1 MFETYLMLGRERE
14 ADLVREAER
23 LHRGTRARGTRKLS
37 SHRLGT
43 PIVLAGLVSALV
55 AIVLYV
61 VVPAAAAPSAITLAL
76 SGTHPSG
83 STVHQGTFT
92 AVPPLC
98 TSGSWLGN
106 GHGGRVFTCADGTG
120 TFTGAF
126 DGELEHAQGAKG
138 PWAIFEGT
146 GQYADLRGKGT
157 ATIDSSTP
165 TDGTPGA
172 PEWTFNDTW
181 QGVVDS
187 DPVAPSIRLGQAKA
201 TRLTTPKGW
210 VSLRIAFTSS
220 DNVAGN
226 AVTYAVSY
234 EISADAYQFGR
245 RTGTAT
251 SSRVA
256 VVFKLKPQKSARH
269 VKVEIVAVDPVGN
282 ERHLVRT
289 VKLPTPGKSGR

>member
-1 MFETYLMLGRERE
+1 MFETYEMRSQERE
-14 ADLVREAER
+14 AAPPSDADR
-23 LHRGTRARGTRKLS
+23 LHRGAAALTVVAS
-37 SHRLGT
+37 SLA
-43 PIVLAGLVSALV
+43 VLAFFV
-55 AIVLYV
+55 A
-61 VVPAAAAPSAITLAL
+61 VPATAAPSPITLAL
-76 SGTHPSG
+76 DGLHPLG
-83 STVHQGTFT
+83 ATVHKGTFT
-92 AVPPLC
+92 AAQPLC
-98 TSGSWLGN
+98 ASGTWLGN
-106 GHGGRVFTCADGTG
+106 GVGGRVFTCADGTG
-120 TFTGAF
+120 TFTATF
-126 DGELEHAQGAKG
+126 DGELEHAQGARG

-146 GQYADLRGKGT
+146 GQYADVRGKGT
-157 ATIDSSTP
+157 ATVDSSTP

-181 QGVVDS
+181 QGVVDH
-187 DPVAPSIRLGQAKA
+187 DAVAPSIRLGQAKA

-220 DNVAGN
+220 DNGAGN
-226 AVTYAVSY
+226 AVAYAVSY

-289 VKLPTPGKSGR
+289 VKLPAPGKSGR

>member
-1 MFETYLMLGRERE
+1 MFETYKMRRQKRRATPLLDVI
-14 ADLVREAER
+14 ADR
-23 LHRGTRARGTRKLS
+23 LHRGTAALTVVAS
-37 SHRLGT
+37 
-43 PIVLAGLVSALV
+43 ILAAL
-55 AIVLYV
+55 AFFV
-61 VVPAAAAPSAITLAL
+61 VVPATASPLPITLAL
-76 SGTHPSG
+76 DGLHPLG
-83 STVHQGTFT
+83 ATVHKGTFT
-92 AVPPLC
+92 AAQPLC
-98 TSGSWLGN
+98 PSGTWLGN
-106 GHGGRVFTCADGTG
+106 GVGGRVFTCADGTG
-120 TFTGAF
+120 TFTATF
-126 DGELEHAQGAKG
+126 DGELEHAQGARG

-146 GQYADLRGKGT
+146 GHYSDLRGKGT

-181 QGVVDS
+181 QGVVDH
-187 DPVAPSIRLGQAKA
+187 DAIAPSIRLGQAKA

-234 EISADAYQFGR
+234 EISADAYQLGR

-269 VKVEIVAVDPVGN
+269 IKVEIIAVDPVGN
-282 ERHLVRT
+282 ERHLVRI
-289 VKLPTPGKSGR
+289 VKLPAPGESGR